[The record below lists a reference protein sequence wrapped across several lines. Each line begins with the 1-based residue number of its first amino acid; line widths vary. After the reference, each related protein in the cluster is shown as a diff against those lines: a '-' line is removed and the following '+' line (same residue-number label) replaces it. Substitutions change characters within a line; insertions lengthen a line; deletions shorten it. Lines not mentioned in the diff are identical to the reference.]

1 MESRKKSTAVLR
13 PRSWWSAVTARTSGS
28 WLHRTRANRSWTPD
42 GTGPVYLSTDDSPH
56 APQINQVD
64 LRTRRVRRLPTPAN
78 LLVADPRRHRNMLAF
93 PVVGGRVDRIWTMA
107 VNGTDAH
114 PVGQPRFPVGAE
126 GGRFALGDF
135 DPRISPD
142 GSRVAF
148 MRHFA
153 GDSYPAKL
161 IGRRKDAH
169 FFAHRPPPTRGHQT
183 LREAEGRHGSA
194 YAAAAAR
201 VCVRAFRSLSR

>member
-1 MESRKKSTAVLR
+1 MTHPGVSPDGRWITFTRYTDTGLDGIAEEKHGCLATEILVV
-13 PRSWWSAVTARTSGS
+13 RSDGS
-28 WLHRTRANRSWTPD
+28 DVRIVVAPDPGVIAANRSWTPD

-153 GDSYPAKL
+153 GDTWHIVVLDIATGTERDLSSSSPATAIL
-161 IGRRKDAH
+161 
-169 FFAHRPPPTRGHQT
+169 P
-183 LREAEGRHGSA
+183 S
-194 YAAAAAR
+194 
-201 VCVRAFRSLSR
+201 